1 MFGSSALE
9 VSIGIMFVF
18 FTLSLLASAVSEM
31 GAALLHRREK
41 FLQGGIANLTGL
53 GTADTSR
60 AERLYA
66 HPQIRELVRPGVPG
80 RLRRGERLPAAIPAP
95 VFASALLD
103 VLASDA
109 LSDDPARPRALMD
122 SLATLPVG
130 HPLRNPIQ
138 RLVTTARQDID
149 AVRADLDA
157 HRAAIESWFETAMHR
172 VTDWYA
178 VQVRWVL
185 LACGIVLAVG
195 LNVDAFAVAKGLWGD
210 AGLRQAVVTA
220 ADRRVAGGNPA
231 VATADVPGALAEVR
245 ALDQF
250 ALPIG
255 WKFDGAAP
263 SGNDPRRWPGMDWRD
278 YPAKLLGLL
287 VTALAVMLGAPF
299 WFDLLSRVVNLR
311 STGRRSD
318 GNEAPA
324 PAAPP
329 LAEVTAA
336 VGVGVAV
343 PLNGTN
349 PVVTNGNGVLDVEE
363 GEPLPD
369 PIPV

>member
-1 MFGSSALE
+1 
-9 VSIGIMFVF
+9 MFVF
-18 FTLSLLASAVSEM
+18 FTLSLLGSALSEM
-31 GAALLHRREK
+31 GAALFHRREK
-41 FLQGGIANLTGL
+41 FLKVGIANLTGL
-53 GTADTSR
+53 GTAHNGR
-60 AERLYA
+60 VERLYA
-66 HPQIRELVRPGVPG
+66 HPRIRELVRPGADG
-80 RLRRGERLPAAIPAP
+80 ALRRSERLPAAIPAP

-103 VLASDA
+103 VLASEA
-109 LSDDPARPRALMD
+109 VSDDPAQPRALVD
-122 SLATLPVG
+122 SLAALPAG

-149 AVRADLDA
+149 TVRADLDA

-178 VQVRWVL
+178 MRVRWVL
-185 LACGIVLAVG
+185 LVSGIVLAAG

-220 ADRRVAGGNPA
+220 ANRRVAEGNPA
-231 VATADVPGALAEVR
+231 AGTADVPGALAGVR

-255 WKFDGAAP
+255 WKFNGAAA
-263 SGNDPRRWPGMDWRD
+263 SGNDPRRWPGTDWRH

-287 VTALAVMLGAPF
+287 VTALAVMMGAPF

-318 GNEAPA
+318 TNEAPA
-324 PAAPP
+324 PAAAP
-329 LAEVTAA
+329 LG
-336 VGVGVAV
+336 GVSAPASV
-343 PLNGTN
+343 
-349 PVVTNGNGVLDVEE
+349 DVEE